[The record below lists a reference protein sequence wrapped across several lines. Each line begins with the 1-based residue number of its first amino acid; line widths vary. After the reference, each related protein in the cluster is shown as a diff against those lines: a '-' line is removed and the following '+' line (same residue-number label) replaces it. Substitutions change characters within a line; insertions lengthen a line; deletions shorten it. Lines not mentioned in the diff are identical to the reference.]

1 MTRNARGPDGKRAAI
16 PANEEKDVG
25 GLVMPSCAAKDCKCL
40 ARPDSRFCSDGCG
53 VRNAQ
58 SLLSDALRHSLEERL
73 GRERGRRLKEF
84 RETRTLKHEVSG
96 DYTEIYNCRRRVFLG
111 GRGVAAV
118 ITSCYLLG
126 DNWSRSPKIARFL
139 NLSILEEFDKI
150 DVMIGVF
157 VPTRRARSDKP

>member
-1 MTRNARGPDGKRAAI
+1 
-16 PANEEKDVG
+16 
-25 GLVMPSCAAKDCKCL
+25 MPSCAAKNCNCL

-96 DYTEIYNCRRRVFLG
+96 DYTEIYNSRRRFFAG
-111 GRGVAAV
+111 GG
-118 ITSCYLLG
+118 
-126 DNWSRSPKIARFL
+126 
-139 NLSILEEFDKI
+139 
-150 DVMIGVF
+150 
-157 VPTRRARSDKP
+157 